1 LDKIS
6 LEKRS
11 KNMSA
16 IKSKNTKP
24 ELIVRK
30 HLRNS
35 GVSYRCNVRYLPGK
49 PDISIKKYKLALD
62 VHGCF
67 WHGHENCKNFR
78 LPKSNT
84 DFWEEKINSN
94 VARDLINKQKLEQ
107 LGFTYFVVW
116 ECQLNELE
124 NSEITSFI
132 EQYFHRK
139 NTCQL

>member
-1 LDKIS
+1 MDKINKS
-6 LEKRS
+6 QRS

-16 IKSKNTKP
+16 IRSRNTKP
-24 ELIVRK
+24 ELLVRYFLTK
-30 HLRNS
+30 S
-35 GVSYRCNVRYLPGK
+35 GVRFRCNVKGLPGK
-49 PDISIKKYKLALD
+49 PDIAIKKYKLALD

-67 WHGHENCKNFR
+67 WHGHENCKHFR

-84 DFWEEKINSN
+84 DFWKNKINSN

-124 NSEITSFI
+124 NSKITTFI
-132 EQYFHRK
+132 EQYFIRK
-139 NTCQL
+139 NTFQ

>member
-1 LDKIS
+1 MDKIS

>member
-1 LDKIS
+1 MDKLS
-6 LEKRS
+6 PQKRS
-11 KNMSA
+11 ENMSK

-24 ELIVRK
+24 ELLIRK
-30 HLRNS
+30 FLRHKNI
-35 GVSYRCNVRYLPGK
+35 SYRCNVRDLPGK
-49 PDISIKKYKLALD
+49 PDIAIKKYKLAMN

-84 DFWEEKINSN
+84 DFWKNKIKSN

-124 NSEITSFI
+124 NSEITLFI